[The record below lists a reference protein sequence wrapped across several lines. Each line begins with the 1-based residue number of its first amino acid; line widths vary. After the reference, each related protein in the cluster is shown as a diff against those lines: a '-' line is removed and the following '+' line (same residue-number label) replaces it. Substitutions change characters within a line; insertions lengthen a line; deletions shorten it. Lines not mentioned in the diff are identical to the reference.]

1 VIQRVVAGVAVAAVA
16 LASATVRAED
26 SSVKSDADCLER
38 PEVGAYLDYIDK
50 RTSSRWIPPAG
61 AAVDSHVKLRFAID
75 ASGAVTA
82 AEVAEASNAAL
93 GKSAV
98 EALHAA
104 APFDPM
110 SERVRC
116 IAGQSLIG
124 EFRLPSATEGR

>member
-1 VIQRVVAGVAVAAVA
+1 MRRLVAAVAVAAAA
-16 LASATVRAED
+16 LAATAVRAED
-26 SSVKSDADCLER
+26 GAAKSDADCLER

-50 RTSSRWIPPAG
+50 RMSSRWIPPRD
-61 AAVDSHVKLRFAID
+61 AAVDSEVKLRFTID
-75 ASGAVTA
+75 ASGAVIA
-82 AEVAEASNAAL
+82 AEVAEASNPAL

-98 EALHAA
+98 DALRAA

-124 EFRLPSATEGR
+124 AFSLPPATGR